1 VIQSESGY
9 SIAKKQWDSPNK
21 DKEKEHIMDA
31 KMYVGNLSYD
41 VTQEE
46 LQALFEA
53 HGAVSDVFIVKDRE
67 SGRPRG
73 FAFVTMEEKS
83 AMDAAIE
90 ALNGE
95 EFMGRNLAINEARP
109 REDRPRGGG
118 GGGYG
123 GGRGG
128 NGGGGYGG
136 GGYGGGGRGG
146 DRGGRGGRGG
156 DRGGR
161 GGDRGDRGGDRG
173 GW

>member
-1 VIQSESGY
+1 
-9 SIAKKQWDSPNK
+9 
-21 DKEKEHIMDA
+21 MDA

-73 FAFVTMEEKS
+73 FAFVTMETKES
-83 AMDAAIE
+83 MDAAIE
-90 ALNGE
+90 ALNGAD
-95 EFMGRNLAINEARP
+95 FMGRNLAINEARP
-109 REDRPRGGG
+109 REERPSGG
-118 GGGYG
+118 GGGYGG

-136 GGYGGGGRGG
+136 GGGGGRGGNGGGGYGGGGGGRGGNDRGGRGGNGGGG
-146 DRGGRGGRGG
+146 DRGGRGG
-156 DRGGR
+156 
-161 GGDRGDRGGDRG
+161 
-173 GW
+173 W

>member
-1 VIQSESGY
+1 VIQSDSGH
-9 SIAKKQWDSPNK
+9 SKAKKQWDSPNK

-118 GGGYG
+118 GGGGGGGYG

-128 NGGGGYGG
+128 NGG

-146 DRGGRGGRGG
+146 DRGGRGGDRGGRGG

-161 GGDRGDRGGDRG
+161 GG
-173 GW
+173 W

>member
-1 VIQSESGY
+1 
-9 SIAKKQWDSPNK
+9 
-21 DKEKEHIMDA
+21 MDA

-73 FAFVTMEEKS
+73 FAFVTMETKES
-83 AMDAAIE
+83 MDAAIE
-90 ALNGE
+90 ALNGAD
-95 EFMGRNLAINEARP
+95 FMGRNLAINEARP
-109 REDRPRGGG
+109 REERPSGGG

-123 GGRGG
+123 GGGGGRGGNDRGGRGGNDRGG
-128 NGGGGYGG
+128 NGGG
-136 GGYGGGGRGG
+136 
-146 DRGGRGGRGG
+146 
-156 DRGGR
+156 
-161 GGDRGDRGGDRG
+161 RG

>member
-1 VIQSESGY
+1 
-9 SIAKKQWDSPNK
+9 
-21 DKEKEHIMDA
+21 MDA

-73 FAFVTMEEKS
+73 FAFVTMETKES
-83 AMDAAIE
+83 MDAAIE
-90 ALNGE
+90 ALNGAD
-95 EFMGRNLAINEARP
+95 FMGRNLAINEARP
-109 REDRPRGGG
+109 REERPSGG
-118 GGGYG
+118 GGGYGG

-136 GGYGGGGRGG
+136 GGGRGGNGGGGYGGGGGGRGGNDRGGRGGNGGGG
-146 DRGGRGGRGG
+146 DRGGRGG
-156 DRGGR
+156 
-161 GGDRGDRGGDRG
+161 
-173 GW
+173 W